1 MKSRRIPA
9 FFAVLALAACSND
22 NNSSNSTP
30 PLTGAFALINGTS
43 DSDGLKADVSNIPT
57 IGPIDFGGTSGITIL
72 PLGSYKVQ
80 LTPGASGSS
89 AFTVDNVSIDGNNLT
104 TVVSYG
110 TLAASTQNGLTAEV
124 SLSAPASGQATV
136 QPVNASLQND
146 ANLYFYFVTPGAVI
160 TSTTP
165 TLTAKF
171 GAATPSQSLALPAG
185 KYEIKAYPLPVCV
198 TQVCPAIGV
207 AGHTGFDSG
216 PAGVT
221 LPSADGANVFQL
233 VAIDATSAQN
243 TQYGS
248 LLSVV
253 LLDNKGDSTQL
264 FNGQN

>member
-9 FFAVLALAACSND
+9 FFAVLPLALAACSND
-22 NNSSNSTP
+22 NNNSTP
-30 PLTGAFALINGTS
+30 PLTGAFALINGIS

-57 IGPIDFGGTSGITIL
+57 IGPIDFGGASGINIL

-89 AFTVDNVSIDGNNLT
+89 AFTVNNVSIDGNNLT

-110 TLAASTQNGLTAEV
+110 TLAGNTQNGLTAEV
-124 SLSAPASGQATV
+124 SLNAPTNGQAVV

-160 TSTTP
+160 NSSTP

-171 GAATPSQSLALPAG
+171 GAATPTQSLTLPAG

-207 AGHTGFDSG
+207 AGDTGFDSG
-216 PAGVT
+216 PAGVS
-221 LPSADGANVFQL
+221 LPASDGANVFQL

-248 LLSVV
+248 LLSLV
-253 LLDNKGDSTQL
+253 LLDNNGDSKQL
-264 FNGQN
+264 FNDQN